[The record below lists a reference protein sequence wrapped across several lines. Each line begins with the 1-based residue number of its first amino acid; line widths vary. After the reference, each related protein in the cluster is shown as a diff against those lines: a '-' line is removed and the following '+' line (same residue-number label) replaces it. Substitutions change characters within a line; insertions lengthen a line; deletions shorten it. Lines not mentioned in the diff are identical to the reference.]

1 MLEVMLFIIQYI
13 YIFVYAFVGNVSQ
26 NESSLHGYESFKV
39 EKQFAV
45 MLFYT

>member
-1 MLEVMLFIIQYI
+1 MLEAMLFIIQKI
-13 YIFVYAFVGNVSQ
+13 YIFVYGFFGCISQ
-26 NESSLHGYESFKV
+26 NESSVHGYESFKV